1 MNKFKS
7 KQNPSLILHTRDS
20 LLQEFQ
26 AWWGLLKSE
35 WYWVLILI
43 AGLLLLLAFTRP
55 LPPKDVYLAVG
66 QEGSTFEALGKKF
79 IPLFAQE
86 KIRLHLINTSGSASS
101 LRDLADKNVQ
111 VNAALMV
118 SGIPEKDKYPNL
130 NSLGSIEYVPLW
142 FFYHGESPVIS
153 GTVANFSNKTVA
165 IGPEGSGTE
174 IILERILSLSNIAL
188 DSSAKFLKIPNKDA
202 AEKLISGE
210 IDAVFILDG
219 INGPNVQKLL
229 AHDDIHVF
237 NFEYA
242 KALAKKLPYL
252 EVVEIPKG
260 SLDLKTLRPPRD
272 ISMLSSTVSLLVEKD
287 MHPAIQYLFL
297 LGAEKV
303 SNEVDQ
309 FFAKPELFPA
319 YLDHNIPLSPVAH
332 RFYENG
338 APPLKDT
345 LPLWLSSY
353 LDRIWILLIAAL
365 AVIYPIFKL
374 FPSYRHTRAAML
386 ISDAYEEILEIE
398 KQADTCE
405 SLEVLQKMLDR
416 LEEMNVDSRQ
426 ISISSDDINRLY
438 SMKSA
443 LNMVHSQLLEIKQR
457 LAQQ

>member
-7 KQNPSLILHTRDS
+7 RQNPSLFLHTRDS
-20 LLQEFQ
+20 LFQEFQ

-43 AGLLLLLAFTRP
+43 AGALLLLAFTRP
-55 LPPKDVYLAVG
+55 LPPRDVYLAVG
-66 QEGSTFEALGKKF
+66 QEGSTFEALGQKF
-79 IPLFAQE
+79 VPLFAQE
-86 KIRLHLINTSGSASS
+86 NIRLHLVNTSGSASS
-101 LRDLADKNVQ
+101 LKDLADKNIQ

-118 SGIPEKDKYPNL
+118 SGIPEKDKYPDL

-142 FFYHGESPVIS
+142 LFYHGDSPVIS
-153 GTVANFSNKTVA
+153 GTIANFSNKKVA

-174 IILERILSLSNIAL
+174 IILERILSLSNVSL
-188 DSSAKFLKIPNKDA
+188 DKSATFLKIPNKEA

-210 IDAVFILDG
+210 VDAVFILDG
-219 INGPNVQKLL
+219 INGPNVKKLL
-229 AHDDIHVF
+229 AHDDVHVF

-260 SLDLKTLRPPRD
+260 SLDLKNLRPPKD

-287 MHPAIQYLFL
+287 MHPAVQYLFL
-297 LGAEKV
+297 LGAEKI
-303 SNEVDQ
+303 SNNVDQ
-309 FFAKPELFPA
+309 FFAKPDLFPA
-319 YLDHNIPLSPVAH
+319 YLDRNIPLSPVAN
-332 RFYENG
+332 RFYEKG
-338 APPLKDT
+338 APALKDS

-353 LDRIWILLIAAL
+353 LDRIWILLIGAL
-365 AVIYPIFKL
+365 AVIYPMFKL

-386 ISDAYEEILEIE
+386 ISDAYQEILEIE
-398 KQADTCE
+398 QQADSCE
-405 SLEVLQKMLDR
+405 SLEILQKMIDR
-416 LEEMNVDSRQ
+416 LEEMNADSRR

-443 LNMVHSQLLEIKQR
+443 LNMVHAQLLDKKSR
-457 LAQQ
+457 LDP

>member
-7 KQNPSLILHTRDS
+7 RQNPSLILHTRDS
-20 LLQEFQ
+20 LYQEFQ

-35 WYWVLILI
+35 WYWVVILVGG
-43 AGLLLLLAFTRP
+43 AVLLLAFTRP

-79 IPLFAQE
+79 VPLFAKE
-86 KIRLHLINTSGSASS
+86 KIRLHLVNTAGSGTS
-101 LRDLADKNVQ
+101 LQDLADKDIQ

-142 FFYHGESPVIS
+142 LFYHGESPVIS
-153 GTVANFSNKTVA
+153 GTVAQFSNKTVA

-174 IILERILSLSNIAL
+174 IILERILSLSNMAL
-188 DSSAKFLKIPNKDA
+188 DKSATFLKIPNKEA
-202 AEKLISGE
+202 ADKLISGE
-210 IDAVFILDG
+210 LDAVFILDG

-272 ISMLSSTVSLLVEKD
+272 INMLASTVSLLVEKD

-303 SNEVDQ
+303 SNDVDQ
-309 FFAKPELFPA
+309 FFAKPDLFPA
-319 YLDHNIPLSPVAH
+319 YLDHNIPLSPVAN
-332 RFYENG
+332 RFYESG
-338 APPLKDT
+338 APALKDS

-353 LDRIWILLIAAL
+353 LDRIWILLIGAL

-398 KQADTCE
+398 QRADGCD
-405 SLEVLQKMLDR
+405 SLEVLQKMIDR
-416 LEEMNVDSRQ
+416 LEEMNLDSRQ
-426 ISISSDDINRLY
+426 ITIASDDINRLY

-443 LNMVHSQLLEIKQR
+443 LNMVHTQLIEQKNKLDP
-457 LAQQ
+457 

>member
-1 MNKFKS
+1 MF
-7 KQNPSLILHTRDS
+7 LHTRDS
-20 LLQEFQ
+20 LFQEFQ

-43 AGLLLLLAFTRP
+43 AGALLLLAFTRP
-55 LPPKDVYLAVG
+55 LPPRDVYLAVG
-66 QEGSTFEALGKKF
+66 QEGSTFEALGQKF
-79 IPLFAQE
+79 VPLFSRE
-86 KIRLHLINTSGSASS
+86 NIRLHLVNTSGSASS
-101 LRDLADKNVQ
+101 LKDLADKNIQ

-118 SGIPEKDKYPNL
+118 SGIPEKDKYPDL

-142 FFYHGESPVIS
+142 LFYHGDSPVIS
-153 GTVANFSNKTVA
+153 GTIANFSNKKVA

-174 IILERILSLSNIAL
+174 IILERILSLSNVSL
-188 DSSAKFLKIPNKDA
+188 DKSATFLKIPNKEA

-210 IDAVFILDG
+210 VDAVFILDG

-229 AHDDIHVF
+229 AHDDVHVF

-260 SLDLKTLRPPRD
+260 SLDLKNLRPPKD

-287 MHPAIQYLFL
+287 MHPAVQYLFL
-297 LGAEKV
+297 LGAEKI
-303 SNEVDQ
+303 SNNVDQ
-309 FFAKPELFPA
+309 FFAKPDLFPA
-319 YLDHNIPLSPVAH
+319 YLDHNIPLSPVAN
-332 RFYENG
+332 RFYEKG
-338 APPLKDT
+338 APALKDS

-353 LDRIWILLIAAL
+353 LDRIWILLIGAL
-365 AVIYPIFKL
+365 AVIYPMFKL

-386 ISDAYEEILEIE
+386 ISDAYQEILEIE
-398 KQADTCE
+398 QQADSCE
-405 SLEVLQKMLDR
+405 SLEMLQKMIDR
-416 LEEMNVDSRQ
+416 LEEMNADSRR

-443 LNMVHSQLLEIKQR
+443 LNMVHAQLLDKKSK
-457 LAQQ
+457 LDP

>member
-7 KQNPSLILHTRDS
+7 RQNPSLFLHTRDS
-20 LLQEFQ
+20 LFQEFQ

-43 AGLLLLLAFTRP
+43 AGALLLLAFTRP
-55 LPPKDVYLAVG
+55 LPPRDVYLAVG
-66 QEGSTFEALGKKF
+66 QEGSTFEALGQKF
-79 IPLFAQE
+79 VPLFARE
-86 KIRLHLINTSGSASS
+86 NIRLHLVNTSGSASS
-101 LRDLADKNVQ
+101 LKDLADINIQ

-118 SGIPEKDKYPNL
+118 SGIPEKDKYPDL

-142 FFYHGESPVIS
+142 LFYHGDSPVIS
-153 GTVANFSNKTVA
+153 GTIANFSNKKVA

-174 IILERILSLSNIAL
+174 IILERILSLSNASL
-188 DSSAKFLKIPNKDA
+188 DKSATFLKIPNKEA

-210 IDAVFILDG
+210 VDAVFILDG

-229 AHDDIHVF
+229 AHDDVQVF

-260 SLDLKTLRPPRD
+260 SLDLKNLRPPKD

-287 MHPAIQYLFL
+287 MHPAVQYLFL
-297 LGAEKV
+297 LGAEKI
-303 SNEVDQ
+303 SNNVDQ
-309 FFAKPELFPA
+309 FFAKPGLFPT

-332 RFYENG
+332 RFYEKG
-338 APPLKDT
+338 APALKDS

-353 LDRIWILLIAAL
+353 LDRIWILVIGAL
-365 AVIYPIFKL
+365 AVIYPMFKL

-386 ISDAYEEILEIE
+386 ISDAYQEILEIE
-398 KQADTCE
+398 QQADSCQ
-405 SLEVLQKMLDR
+405 SLAILQKMIDR
-416 LEEMNVDSRQ
+416 LEEMNADSRR

-443 LNMVHSQLLEIKQR
+443 LNMVHAQLLDKKSK
-457 LAQQ
+457 LDP

>member
-20 LLQEFQ
+20 LYQECQ

-35 WYWVLILI
+35 WYWLLVLVSG
-43 AGLLLLLAFTRP
+43 AVLLLAFTRP

-66 QEGSTFEALGKKF
+66 QAGSTFEALGQKF
-79 IPLFAQE
+79 VPIFAKE
-86 KIRLHLINTSGSASS
+86 KIRLHLVNTSGSGSS
-101 LRDLADKNVQ
+101 LQDLADKDIQ

-130 NSLGSIEYVPLW
+130 YSLGSIEYVPLW
-142 FFYHGESPVIS
+142 LFYHGASPVIS
-153 GTVANFSNKTVA
+153 GTIANFSNKKVA

-188 DSSAKFLKIPNKDA
+188 DAGATFLKIPNKDA

-210 IDAVFILDG
+210 LDAVFILDG

-229 AHDDIHVF
+229 SHDDIHVF

-242 KALAKKLPYL
+242 KALAKKIPYL

-260 SLDLKTLRPPRD
+260 SLDLKTLRPATD
-272 ISMLSSTVSLLVEKD
+272 ISMLASTVSLLVEKD

-303 SNEVDQ
+303 SNDVDQ
-309 FFAKPELFPA
+309 FFAKPDLFPA
-319 YLDHNIPLSPVAH
+319 YLDHNIPLSPVAN

-338 APPLKDT
+338 APALKDS

-353 LDRIWILLIAAL
+353 LDRIWILLIGVL
-365 AVIYPIFKL
+365 AVIYPVFKL

-386 ISDAYEEILEIE
+386 IADAYEEILEIE
-398 KQADTCE
+398 QRAAECD
-405 SLEVLQKMLDR
+405 SLETLQKMIDR
-416 LEEMNVDSRQ
+416 LEEMNADSRQ
-426 ISISSDDINRLY
+426 ISIASDDINRLY

-443 LNMVHSQLLEIKQR
+443 LNMVHTQLIEQKNR
-457 LAQQ
+457 LDP